1 MRHNVLFR
9 QIVNL
14 LDDTD
19 LWLTLVFV
27 ALAGFGSYTSWI
39 APEFRDEVVL
49 ASIAGAIASATGVRG
64 VLLAFAASHA
74 ATVVELVDD
83 GINAAERAAGVN
95 FVPDDLQSLGMKAFL
110 KVLEDLKKD
119 AATAEAIAEL
129 QALENKVK
137 ALWPKG

>member
-1 MRHNVLFR
+1 MRNNVLIR
-9 QIVNL
+9 QLMNL

-19 LWLTLVFV
+19 LWLTFVFV

-39 APEFRDEVVL
+39 SPEFRDEVVL
-49 ASIAGAIASATGVRG
+49 ASIAGAVASATGVRG

-74 ATVVELVDD
+74 ATVVQLIDS
-83 GINAAERAAGVN
+83 GITAAERAAGVN

-110 KVLEDLKKD
+110 KALEDLKKD
-119 AATAEAIAEL
+119 AANAEVMREL
-129 QALENKVK
+129 LELENKIK

>member
-1 MRHNVLFR
+1 MRNNVLIR
-9 QIVNL
+9 QLMNL

-19 LWLTLVFV
+19 LWLTFVFV

-49 ASIAGAIASATGVRG
+49 ASIAGAVASATGVRG

-74 ATVVELVDD
+74 ATVVKLVDS
-83 GINAAERAAGVN
+83 GITAAERAAGVN

-110 KVLEDLKKD
+110 KALEDLKND
-119 AATAEAIAEL
+119 AATAEAMREL
-129 QALENKVK
+129 LEMENKVK